1 MTEQTD
7 RVYERLVEGLR
18 NKMNS
23 LERVKSMTEAELAEA
38 TGYSEKYVSRV
49 LAGKVAATT
58 RVWTNLLAATEI
70 PPIPADTECAHCGRP
85 LRAHVGIE
93 GQECLSHGVMVNMD
107 TGAEVASWGTS
118 RPTTFLRADRTT
130 S

>member
-1 MTEQTD
+1 MTEKTD

-23 LERVKSMTEAELAEA
+23 PERVKSMTEAELAEA

-58 RVWTNLLAATEI
+58 RVWTKLLTASEI
-70 PPIPADTECAHCGRP
+70 PPIPPDTECANCGRP
-85 LRAHVGIE
+85 LRAHFGIE
-93 GQECLSHGVMVNMD
+93 GQECPSHGVMVNMD
-107 TGAEVASWGTS
+107 TGAEVSRWGNG
-118 RPTTFLRADRTT
+118 RPTTFLRSDRTPD
-130 S
+130 